1 MWGARPVSSECGPA
15 EGWVYWVTV
24 TELIQSRP
32 YSSGVLSAG
41 AGLGLGAGW
50 VWHWVRGRARVTRVT
65 CSNSGHSR
73 TPHPLTHSHWQT
85 HCHANLTTGPTGN
98 LWPMSPVSA
107 LSTYLSVPPCLSRPC
122 HVSRSDRARVTL
134 AHASSLSRGL
144 SSCGLCHVSQCDVVT
159 QCCHDYPLCPCLSV
173 CYHGL
178 SHTDSLLQYRPS
190 VSVLLARP
198 PLPRPAR
205 LTHNQHLPDTDTG
218 PRQYAG

>member
-1 MWGARPVSSECGPA
+1 M
-15 EGWVYWVTV
+15 
-24 TELIQSRP
+24 
-32 YSSGVLSAG
+32 
-41 AGLGLGAGW
+41 
-50 VWHWVRGRARVTRVT
+50 RGRARVTRVT

-85 HCHANLTTGPTGN
+85 HCHGNLTTGPTGN

-134 AHASSLSRGL
+134 AHVSSLSRGL

-198 PLPRPAR
+198 PLPAPPASHTTNTC
-205 LTHNQHLPDTDTG
+205 LTLTRARDNTRDKSEMSHLVHSVDPIMSPACSA
-218 PRQYAG
+218 PRELMTPV

>member
-1 MWGARPVSSECGPA
+1 M
-15 EGWVYWVTV
+15 
-24 TELIQSRP
+24 
-32 YSSGVLSAG
+32 
-41 AGLGLGAGW
+41 
-50 VWHWVRGRARVTRVT
+50 RGRARVTRVT

-98 LWPMSPVSA
+98 LWPMPPVSA

-134 AHASSLSRGL
+134 AHVSSLSRGL

-218 PRQYAG
+218 PRQYRGGINQR